1 MFLPVLV
8 VFTAAFFIYSKLLVE
23 RYRVTNVSN
32 PLYVSLFFGLW
43 TLLLFF
49 LFHDFAGAFFFFMIS
64 LPSLSI
70 LLLSYVV
77 WAGLYRY
84 VREHVPEPERLI
96 AKESNQTF
104 LQLRYT
110 FLIGKSADI
119 LFQQLA
125 FYILF
130 MYTVTLFP
138 NTESLLIAF
147 AVFIAAV
154 HIPLIFVQGLFWG
167 LFYAIFSFVGGT
179 IFALLIASFP
189 YGVALSYVVHL
200 GFYILA
206 GVIAWLR
213 YT

>member
-1 MFLPVLV
+1 MTTV
-8 VFTAAFFIYSKLLVE
+8 
-23 RYRVTNVSN
+23 
-32 PLYVSLFFGLW
+32 
-43 TLLLFF
+43 
-49 LFHDFAGAFFFFMIS
+49 
-64 LPSLSI
+64 PSISI
-70 LLLSYVV
+70 LVLSYVLWV
-77 WAGLYRY
+77 GLYRY
-84 VREHVPEPERLI
+84 VRENVPEPERLI
-96 AKESNQTF
+96 EKVPNQTF

-138 NTESLLIAF
+138 DTGSLLVAF
-147 AVFIAAV
+147 ALFIAAV

-179 IFALLIASFP
+179 VFALLIASFP
-189 YGVALSYVVHL
+189 YGVALSFVVHL

-206 GVIAWLR
+206 GVIAWMR